1 MEAIMNNAQ
10 GDEQPLEVIDNQNGS
25 YTIKY
30 KVISKTDHFLDVTVR
45 EQPIKGSPFVI
56 NVSTGIILF
65 FIHYFDF
72 LLLMIYISAIIIYY
86 SEIYLSIRKRSIV
99 CYIIETGVNL
109 SKEYYAFYKMLFI
122 LTGKYLKNFEFLFS
136 L

>member
-1 MEAIMNNAQ
+1 MINFQFQGGDDVEAIMNNAQ

-30 KVISKTDHFLDVTVR
+30 KVISKTDHFLVVTVR

-86 SEIYLSIRKRSIV
+86 SEIYLSIRKSQ
-99 CYIIETGVNL
+99 L
-109 SKEYYAFYKMLFI
+109 YAI
-122 LTGKYLKNFEFLFS
+122 
-136 L
+136 